1 LEKKGE
7 GITMTNTRTR
17 QIMGITLLAA
27 GWGWAGVNFTPPDSL
42 WWNYLLHAI
51 PILLLLVF
59 SLGFF
64 SVADGHERA
73 GSNAGWASI
82 GLNIFAG
89 ISFFGFI
96 AGIILGISNPHS
108 AYGISTIGDWV
119 AAVILILGGLLWLTT
134 LIPVRRDNAEIRTAN
149 R

>member
-1 LEKKGE
+1 
-7 GITMTNTRTR
+7 MRNTRTR
-17 QIMGITLLAA
+17 QIAGIILLAA
-27 GWGWAGVNFTPPDSL
+27 GWGWAGANFTPSDSL

-64 SVADGHERA
+64 SVSDDHERA
-73 GSNAGWASI
+73 GSNGSWAKI
-82 GLNIFAG
+82 GLSIFAA

-96 AGIILGISNPHS
+96 AGIILGVSNPNS
-108 AYGISTIGDWV
+108 AYGISTVGDWV
-119 AAVILILGGLLWLTT
+119 AAVILILGGLVWLTT
-134 LIPVRRDNAEIRTAN
+134 LISVRRDNAEIRTAH